1 MVLSQDILSS
11 PRHLT
16 LRRAQ
21 EVKAA
26 NLAASTEAAVATGDN
41 EVPNLKTLKPGEA
54 MLYSFFTPSL
64 ASGRYEVNSWQEIVA
79 NGVQQDPDTTKTK
92 KVFNVESPQYTL
104 PENLV
109 HSIYPP
115 EGAEASPTILPHVLF
130 TDPFFPWER
139 TAVPQTPEELKKDNL
154 RKRVPW
160 LAVLVFSASELRL
173 DKDQLMGTSSIFTN
187 SDLAKELGTTGNVI
201 KMDVNCAIDM
211 PVSDFAP
218 GKVAKSWSPVPL
230 SAKSDDRTKAI
241 FVPRPLFTQLIATY
255 NERGE
260 EIVDQKSIDLS
271 RYTYLAHVR
280 QSAAKGANFSST
292 EDGLFSVVHSH
303 RAAPLDNQQISRAIV
318 HLVSLEG
325 LHDKSRADFASSD
338 YIMLSSLYSWSYNVL
353 PAGAPSVSDS
363 LRNLGDHCA
372 VLGPPKEVIQKAGQ
386 DTSESGQRIAARLRD
401 GYTIVKYRTQTGEET
416 AAIARGACIPC
427 VPPKKLSE
435 NWTSLSFSGSNL
447 QILDKDLGLMDLTY
461 SMAWNLGRTLA
472 LADRSFTI
480 ALSRLRSVIAAMALR
495 RGKEKEMEK
504 HDAWKSTKDTISS
517 LAKSLQV
524 LADAEAGSLAPSSH
538 DQPTSGATEKPLTQP
553 VDLSLANPSIVST
566 MKDVVD
572 EHIRHLAGSDDETG
586 ARLYNELNLPR
597 SSDWVT
603 VMTFIMH
610 RMFLIG
616 IPAQNLLVEPSWL
629 PAESLRFFYIDPHWV
644 EAVIDGALGVANHIE
659 RNDDSLRRSIKGI
672 FNKYFSTVDPDVG
685 YRPQVPTY
693 GLLLRSKIVK
703 DFPDLLITAPIP
715 SGSSSKDDGPHAEE
729 RAEILRQER
738 IADDVILCLFDRQ
751 PGSKSLHTLTF
762 TQPAHQQ
769 YFALG
774 DTLSATQLT
783 ISFTRTFSK
792 PRGDSKYETIAKQT
806 FYADAHTHPSRQIF
820 IWGQNSEL
828 RFLNLTAFG
837 NEVKDIIQH
846 DGTEPK
852 TYFDDDEVTS
862 SLIGYQLGSHVYQL
876 GLTSDRLSLNP
887 NAETIRHPSFSL
899 MEVDPTAER
908 TEFFPNVS
916 TLHADLSST
925 ESLSTKVIADLPQE
939 VPPHF
944 PSLLSTFQL
953 FPERE
958 EIESLPPIAPVRRVA
973 AMRSMAMLALA
984 SPEDAGGAG
993 KPPPFTVRVY
1003 PQMSPFGAIPTK
1015 SPYPLDLIFAIRIP
1029 VMDSKK
1035 PYMYP
1040 HQLGQITISIP
1051 MGPAND
1057 RQNPALLSSYHG
1069 PGPSMLQNLRFNVI
1083 ASQGT
1088 ATLDLTLLPRST
1100 KGYVTIGHM
1109 RECSFILPMVTV
1121 NDYDDDL
1128 YIPIKFVAS
1137 YVLGGDQP
1145 KSPKLH
1151 LVPQDK
1157 TVPGSPEGVE

>member
-1 MVLSQDILSS
+1 MILSQDILSS

-21 EVKAA
+21 EVKEA
-26 NLAASTEAAVATGDN
+26 NLAASTEAPVAAGDN
-41 EVPNLKTLKPGEA
+41 EVPNLKTLEPGEA
-54 MLYSFFTPSL
+54 MLYSVFTPSL
-64 ASGRYEVNSWQEIVA
+64 ASGLYEVNSWQEIIA
-79 NGVQQDPDTTKTK
+79 NGVTQNPDTTKTN

-104 PENLV
+104 PKNLV

-115 EGAEASPTILPHVLF
+115 EGAEAPPTILPHVLF

-139 TAVPQTPEELKKDNL
+139 MAVPQTPEELNKDNL
-154 RKRVPW
+154 RNRVPW
-160 LAVLVFSASELRL
+160 LAVLVFSESELRL
-173 DKDQLMGTSSIFTN
+173 DKDKLMGASSIFTK
-187 SDLAKELGTTGNVI
+187 SDLAKEMDKIGKDI
-201 KMDVNCAIDM
+201 KMDVNCAIDI

-230 SAKSDDRTKAI
+230 SAKSDDRTRAI
-241 FVPRPLFTQLIATY
+241 FVPKSLFTQLFATY

-260 EIVDQKSIDLS
+260 EMVDQKSIDLS

-280 QSAAKGANFSST
+280 QSAAKGTNFSST

-303 RAAPLDNQQISRAIV
+303 RAAPLDDKQTSHAIV
-318 HLVSLEG
+318 HVVSLEG
-325 LHDKSRADFASSD
+325 LHDKSRDDFGSSD
-338 YIMLSSLYSWSYNVL
+338 YIMLSSLYSWSYSVL
-353 PAGAPSVSDS
+353 PTGAPSVSDS
-363 LRNLGDHCA
+363 LKNLGDHCA
-372 VLGPPKEVIQKAGQ
+372 VLAPPKEVIEKAEQ
-386 DTSESGQRIAARLRD
+386 MKSESGQRVAARLRD
-401 GYTIVKYRTQTGEET
+401 GYIMVKYRTQTGEET

-435 NWTSLSFSGSNL
+435 SWTSLSFSGSDL
-447 QILDKDLGLMDLTY
+447 QIFDKDLGLMDLTY

-472 LADRSFTI
+472 LADRSFTT
-480 ALSRLRSVIAAMALR
+480 ALSRLRSVVAAAALN

-524 LADAEAGSLAPSSH
+524 LADAEAGSLTASPR
-538 DQPTSGATEKPLTQP
+538 DQPKSGVTEKPLAQP

-566 MKDVVD
+566 MKDAVD
-572 EHIRHLAGSDDETG
+572 EHVRHLAGSDDETG

-610 RMFLIG
+610 RMFLVG
-616 IPAQNLLVEPSWL
+616 IPAQNLLIEPSWL

-659 RNDDSLRRSIKGI
+659 RTDDSLRRSIKGI

-703 DFPDLLITAPIP
+703 DFPDLHITAPIP
-715 SGSSSKDDGPHAEE
+715 PGSSSKEDGPHAEK

-738 IADDVILCLFDRQ
+738 IADDVILCLFDRE

-774 DTLSATQLT
+774 DTLSTTELT

-792 PRGDSKYETIAKQT
+792 PRGDTKYETIAKPT
-806 FYADAHTHPSRQIF
+806 YYADDREHPPRQIF

-828 RFLNLTAFG
+828 RFLNLIAFG
-837 NEVKDIIQH
+837 NEVKDIVQK
-846 DGTEPK
+846 DGPPPK
-852 TYFDDDEVTS
+852 THYDDDEVTS
-862 SLIGYQLGSHVYQL
+862 SLVGYQLGSHVYQL
-876 GLTSDRLSLNP
+876 GLTSDYLSLNP
-887 NAETIRHPSFSL
+887 NVETIGHPTFGL
-899 MEVDPTAER
+899 MGERSAAES
-908 TEFFPNVS
+908 TEFSPNVS

-944 PSLLSTFQL
+944 PSLLPTLQL

-958 EIESLPPIAPVRRVA
+958 ETEPLQEIAP
-973 AMRSMAMLALA
+973 AMVVTAMQPMAMLALA
-984 SPEDAGGAG
+984 SPKGAGDAGQ
-993 KPPPFTVRVY
+993 PPPFNIRIY
-1003 PQMSPFGAIPTK
+1003 PQISPFGAIPTK

-1029 VMDSKK
+1029 ASTQ
-1035 PYMYP
+1035 PYP
-1040 HQLGQITISIP
+1040 HQLSQIIISIP
-1051 MGPAND
+1051 MGPVND
-1057 RQNPALLSSYHG
+1057 RQNPALLASYHG

-1100 KGYVTIGHM
+1100 KGYVTVGHM

-1121 NDYDDDL
+1121 NDYNDDL
-1128 YIPIKFVAS
+1128 FIPIKFVAT
-1137 YVLGGDQP
+1137 YVLGGDEP
-1145 KSPKLH
+1145 KSAAVR
-1151 LVPQDK
+1151 LVPKVK
-1157 TVPGSPEGVE
+1157 TVPGSPDGG

>member
-21 EVKAA
+21 EVKEA
-26 NLAASTEAAVATGDN
+26 NLAASTEAPVATGDN
-41 EVPNLKTLKPGEA
+41 EVPNLKILEPGEA
-54 MLYSFFTPSL
+54 MLYSVSTPSL
-64 ASGRYEVNSWQEIVA
+64 TSGLYEVNSWQEIVA
-79 NGVQQDPDTTKTK
+79 NGVKMDPDTTKTK

-115 EGAEASPTILPHVLF
+115 EGAEAPPTILPHVLF

-139 TAVPQTPEELKKDNL
+139 TAVPQTPEELNKDNL

-173 DKDQLMGTSSIFTN
+173 NKDQLIGASSIFTN
-187 SDLAKELGTTGNVI
+187 SDLAKELDTTGKVI

-230 SAKSDDRTKAI
+230 SAKSDDRTEAI
-241 FVPRPLFTQLIATY
+241 FVPRLLFTRLFANY

-271 RYTYLAHVR
+271 RYAYLAHVR
-280 QSAAKGANFSST
+280 QSAAKEANFSST

-303 RAAPLDNQQISRAIV
+303 RAAPLDDKQISHAIV
-318 HLVSLEG
+318 HVVSLEG
-325 LHDKSRADFASSD
+325 LHGKSRADFDSSD

-363 LRNLGDHCA
+363 LKNLGDHCA
-372 VLGPPKEVIQKAGQ
+372 VLAPPKDVIQKAERN
-386 DTSESGQRIAARLRD
+386 TSESGQRIAARLRD
-401 GYTIVKYRTQTGEET
+401 GYTMVKYRTQTGEET

-435 NWTSLSFSGSNL
+435 SWTSLSFSGSDL

-472 LADRSFTI
+472 LSDRSFTI
-480 ALSRLRSVIAAMALR
+480 ALSRLRSVVAAVALN

-504 HDAWKSTKDTISS
+504 HSAWKSTKDTISS

-524 LADAEAGSLAPSSH
+524 LADAEAGSLTPSSH
-538 DQPTSGATEKPLTQP
+538 DQPASGVTEEPLVQP
-553 VDLSLANPSIVST
+553 VDLSLANPGIVST

-572 EHIRHLAGSDDETG
+572 EHVRHLAGSEDETG

-616 IPAQNLLVEPSWL
+616 IPVQNLLIEPSWL

-644 EAVIDGALGVANHIE
+644 EAVIDGALGVANYIE
-659 RNDDSLRRSIKGI
+659 RRDDSLRRSIKGI

-715 SGSSSKDDGPHAEE
+715 PGSFSEDDGPHAEE

-738 IADDVILCLFDRQ
+738 IADDVILCLFDRE

-769 YFALG
+769 YFSLG
-774 DTLSATQLT
+774 DTLSTTELT

-792 PRGDSKYETIAKQT
+792 PCGDSKYETIAKRT
-806 FYADAHTHPSRQIF
+806 FYADAHTNPSRQIF

-828 RFLNLTAFG
+828 RFLNLIAFG
-837 NEVKDIIQH
+837 NEIKNIAQH

-876 GLTSDRLSLNP
+876 GVTSDRLSLNP
-887 NAETIRHPSFSL
+887 NAETIRHPNFNL
-899 MEVDPTAER
+899 
-908 TEFFPNVS
+908 
-916 TLHADLSST
+916 LSI
-925 ESLSTKVIADLPQE
+925 ESLSTKVIADLPE
-939 VPPHF
+939 EIPPHF

-958 EIESLPPIAPVRRVA
+958 ETLPEIAPARMVA
-973 AMRSMAMLALA
+973 AMQPMAMLALA
-984 SPEDAGGAG
+984 PHKDTGDAGQ
-993 KPPPFTVRVY
+993 PPPFNIRVY

-1029 VMDSKK
+1029 VSTA
-1035 PYMYP
+1035 PYP
-1040 HQLGQITISIP
+1040 HQLSQITISIP

-1057 RQNPALLSSYHG
+1057 RQNLALLSSYHG

-1100 KGYVTIGHM
+1100 KGYVTVGHM
-1109 RECSFILPMVTV
+1109 RECSFILPLVTV

-1128 YIPIKFVAS
+1128 YIPIKVVAS
-1137 YVLGGDQP
+1137 YMLGGDQP
-1145 KSPKLH
+1145 KSTTLH

-1157 TVPGSPEGVE
+1157 TVPGSPDE